1 MVAARL
7 GVSRRT
13 VQRKASAEGWRR
25 SDLPMAAVDMP
36 ACLVDWAPDDPD
48 SPLNRFAAASDREI
62 AELLLDPDLTVYLRH
77 AFRRSAECAAMG
89 RVVEAKHWAHLSM
102 MLQRIN
108 ANFPT
113 PDRVSTTPDRM
124 RAAYATA
131 LRALWGEEEVP
142 DTLPWSD
149 ADDAP
154 DAHDAHDAADS
165 ERQE

>member
-1 MVAARL
+1 
-7 GVSRRT
+7 
-13 VQRKASAEGWRR
+13 
-25 SDLPMAAVDMP
+25 
-36 ACLVDWAPDDPD
+36 
-48 SPLNRFAAASDREI
+48 
-62 AELLLDPDLTVYLRH
+62 
-77 AFRRSAECAAMG
+77 MG

-154 DAHDAHDAADS
+154 DAHDAADS
-165 ERQE
+165 EGQA